1 MRYWALSAA
10 IGVAISTSGIASPAQ
25 GLISGV
31 YVLDSGQ
38 SDDVLQAIESAV
50 ASLPNAL
57 ARSNMIKANL
67 PSENIRIVYSAGR
80 FSIKS
85 DARPLLLV
93 SLGGEPIEWKP
104 WNGQV
109 FDVSAKANGD
119 AVSLTLSAPSGERT
133 TVYRSFGQQLVA
145 ETTVISPGFDT
156 PILYK
161 VVYNRAN

>member
-1 MRYWALSAA
+1 MRLWALSAA
-10 IGVAISTSGIASPAQ
+10 IGIAISTSGLASPAQ
-25 GLISGV
+25 SLISGV
-31 YVLDSGQ
+31 YVLDHGQ

-67 PSENIRIVYSAGR
+67 PLDNIRIVNSAGR

-93 SLGGEPIEWKP
+93 LLGAAPIEWKP

-109 FDVSAKANGD
+109 FDVSAKANGE
-119 AVSLTLSAPSGERT
+119 AVLLTYSAPNSERT
-133 TVYRSFGQQLVA
+133 TVYRSVGQQLVA
-145 ETTVISPGFDT
+145 ETTVMNPGLST
-156 PILYK
+156 PIRYK
-161 VVYNRAN
+161 VFYNRAK